1 MDDAG
6 ASTPPRPAI
15 VQTVPLTASETRLCE
30 ATIEKLRSL
39 QGARP
44 RTEVHL
50 PEEDIITICRAARTV
65 FLSQSPLLEVS
76 PPISICGDIHGQFHD
91 LLRIFEMNG
100 FPGEPTTEGG
110 YLFLGDYV
118 DRAKQS
124 IETICLLLCYKLIYQ
139 ETFFLLRGNHECST
153 LNRIYGF
160 FDECKRRYNV
170 RLWRIFGDCF
180 NCMPVAAV
188 VGDKI
193 FCTHG
198 GLSPELES
206 LSRIHEIKRPTE
218 VADEGLLCDLLWA
231 DPDPSIR
238 GWGNNLRGVSYT
250 FGHDVVADFLAKHDL
265 DLICRAH
272 QVVEDGYEFQADRQL
287 VTIFSAPN
295 YCGEFDNAGGILVV
309 RKNMNCSFRI
319 LRPSSHETRK

>member
-1 MDDAG
+1 
-6 ASTPPRPAI
+6 
-15 VQTVPLTASETRLCE
+15 
-30 ATIEKLRSL
+30 
-39 QGARP
+39 
-44 RTEVHL
+44 
-50 PEEDIITICRAARTV
+50 
-65 FLSQSPLLEVS
+65 
-76 PPISICGDIHGQFHD
+76 
-91 LLRIFEMNG
+91 MNG